1 MLKAFK
7 RKAKQIRYPQG
18 PSRHGN
24 AKIPCY
30 GEGVDVTLVQ
40 LPECY
45 IGTIRIFGGKTK
57 RTTQVKGLLCFLLQ
71 SRSSIISIRS
81 YYLESNNLYVAS
93 IDTELLFPSND
104 N

>member
-40 LPECY
+40 LP
-45 IGTIRIFGGKTK
+45 GAAWVN
-57 RTTQVKGLLCFLLQ
+57 Q
-71 SRSSIISIRS
+71 
-81 YYLESNNLYVAS
+81 NLKKKS
-93 IDTELLFPSND
+93 KKK
-104 N
+104 